1 MFEEFRS
8 FRLTRQSPEWYSI
21 YHFASKLY
29 HRYPLKHYPECT
41 TSSAL
46 IPASCH
52 CALCFNEPEQ
62 NFLVFLTKLSEEL
75 WSYISCWWRRS
86 KLASLKQHILPLAR
100 CFSELERE
108 KRRKYKESENVSL
121 CVYVFV
127 WVFEHVAVLVKCLI
141 FATCFSVCHQ
151 CRVTNPKLFP
161 K

>member
-52 CALCFNEPEQ
+52 CALCFIEPEQ

-121 CVYVFV
+121 CVFMCLCVCVGVWACCGACKVF
-127 WVFEHVAVLVKCLI
+127 AIC
-141 FATCFSVCHQ
+141 
-151 CRVTNPKLFP
+151 NLFLRLSP
-161 K
+161 M